1 MEEIR
6 AKYYR
11 EMKKFVCLP
20 QHFRGVGESA
30 TAATTIF
37 PRMIDRN
44 ATSFSTVYKKVKL
57 ATPKYTC
64 SCAIRASQ
72 FQVNSHVRWIVIGL
86 VCRQQNMC
94 V

>member
-37 PRMIDRN
+37 PRMIERN

-57 ATPKYTC
+57 AMPKCTC
-64 SCAIRASQ
+64 AYAIGPSQ
-72 FQVNSHVRWIVIGL
+72 F
-86 VCRQQNMC
+86 
-94 V
+94 